1 MRDAYERIIS
11 TINKKALKLG
21 ITISILI
28 SNISIPITS
37 FANEDVEVNE
47 KVQAVYKAAM
57 DKVEMYRNFNLLLI
71 GLVAA
76 MVVIAIVIRIYTD
89 KEIMIRR
96 IMDRRYEGVTE
107 KEEAEEILN
116 TQDKEDIRDKELG
129 TQGVSKV
136 DTQDTIDTTKVV
148 KDKDRDTAK
157 IVHKT
162 TETKSRTDDVED
174 TSDDLKLEQV
184 KLNYVPKTPKADT
197 KSTTSAAKP
206 NVSSVVGLDDEIELI
221 KQAALEAKQEISKG
235 NTDSVNKIED
245 VIIEGEQ
252 LNLKPSEIDIDYVP
266 KINEELLEKE
276 IGADLEPDMLDD
288 KTDTSDDIT
297 DKEEINIW
305 ADDEPFNEY
314 EFIDQGSYVYRA
326 DRPRLYPRVLSSDEV
341 EEVQKVRKISRK
353 ERKRNQRAAA
363 RNAVRQSDLAAKQSK
378 ELPRQVKDK
387 PKAVTEE
394 SQLDTD
400 MSEAERKAAELEQRY
415 SEQDFG

>member
-1 MRDAYERIIS
+1 MRDAYERTIS
-11 TINKKALKLG
+11 TINKKTLKLG
-21 ITISILI
+21 VTISVLI

-47 KVQAVYKAAM
+47 KVQAVYKATM
-57 DKVEMYRNFNLLLI
+57 DKVEIYRNFNLLLI

-162 TETKSRTDDVED
+162 TETRSRANDVED

-197 KSTTSAAKP
+197 KSTTSNPKP

-276 IGADLEPDMLDD
+276 IGADLEPDIPDD
-288 KTDTSDDIT
+288 ETDTSDDIT

-305 ADDEPFNEY
+305 ADEEPFNEY

-341 EEVQKVRKISRK
+341 EEVQKVRKMSRK

-378 ELPRQVKDK
+378 ELPRQAKDK